1 MTALPVYG
9 NVWLGVTTLGNIMKK
24 MNQNLSEIFDVQP
37 IMEESNTEII
47 EVVSQPSDN
56 EIDDD
61 FNLARNNLKQLLNK
75 SDTAIDNLLKVA
87 EESEHPRAYEVAAT
101 LIKTMADLNK
111 DLLDIRKKKNDLLG
125 RKEIDIEK
133 PFIDKAVFVGS
144 TTDLIKMIKNKNS
157 DDRN

>member
-1 MTALPVYG
+1 
-9 NVWLGVTTLGNIMKK
+9 VWLGVTTLGNIMKK

>member
-1 MTALPVYG
+1 
-9 NVWLGVTTLGNIMKK
+9 MKK

-61 FNLARNNLKQLLNK
+61 FNLARNNLRQLLNK
-75 SDTAIDNLLKVA
+75 SDNAIDNLLKVA

-125 RKEIDIEK
+125 RKEIDTEK

>member
-1 MTALPVYG
+1 
-9 NVWLGVTTLGNIMKK
+9 MKK

-37 IMEESNTEII
+37 IVEESNTEII

-56 EIDDD
+56 DVNDD
-61 FNLARNNLKQLLNK
+61 FNLARTNLRQLLNK
-75 SDTAIDNLLKVA
+75 GDTAIDNLLKVA

-125 RKEIDIEK
+125 RKEIDTEK

-144 TTDLIKMIKNKNS
+144 TTELIKMIKNKNS